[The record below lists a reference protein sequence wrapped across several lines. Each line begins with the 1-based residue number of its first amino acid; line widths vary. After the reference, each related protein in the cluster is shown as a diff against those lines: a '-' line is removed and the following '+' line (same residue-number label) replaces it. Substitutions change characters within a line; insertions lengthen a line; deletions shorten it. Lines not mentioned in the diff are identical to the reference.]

1 MKRTVTLALSIAL
14 CSFVAADET
23 SPKQP
28 GRNQAARKALAR
40 KDAKDAPIT
49 ADTET
54 AVNAFVA
61 KQHPELAVLLKRLAG
76 MKNQRPYERAIRE
89 LHAASERL
97 ANLQQNDPVRYEV
110 ALRAWKVKS
119 RIQLLS
125 ARLTMKDDEQLKTEL
140 KEALSEQHD
149 IRREMLTLEKNRLQ
163 QRLQRLERDLAD
175 YDTHREEHIEKQF
188 KQLTSVPKAR
198 PAAKTDKS
206 IRSKST
212 TGT

>member
-1 MKRTVTLALSIAL
+1 MKRTLTLALSVAL
-14 CSFVAADET
+14 CSFVAADEA

-40 KDAKDAPIT
+40 KEAKDAPIT
-49 ADTET
+49 AETEA

-61 KQHPELAVLLKRLAG
+61 EQHPELAVLLKRLKG

-89 LHAASERL
+89 LHSASERL
-97 ANLQQNDPVRYEV
+97 ASLQQNDPARYDV

-125 ARLTMKDDEQLKTEL
+125 ARLTMNDDEQLKAEL
-140 KEALSEQHD
+140 KEALAEQYD

-175 YDTHREEHIEKQF
+175 YDNRREEHIEKQF
-188 KQLTSVPKAR
+188 KQLTSVPKSR

-206 IRSKST
+206 KGSKST
-212 TGT
+212 TGS